1 MRQFYVKNMTNY
13 CSKSC
18 EQQRFTISR
27 FEFFVIY
34 KLFSI
39 NWTLSIFDFFAIFY
53 LVSFNSTSHKFTK
66 LGSYDKNIQITLNAT
81 SISGFAHLGTGPLC
95 CGRSSSGSNPGHTW
109 HFYFSL
115 NFYCPYLWKLVC
127 NNYLH
132 TEIKNAGKFR
142 FYSHRYGIILV
153 THSYWLHRFVQKN
166 NSPFLSLTHFP

>member
-1 MRQFYVKNMTNY
+1 M
-13 CSKSC
+13 
-18 EQQRFTISR
+18 
-27 FEFFVIY
+27 
-34 KLFSI
+34 
-39 NWTLSIFDFFAIFY
+39 W
-53 LVSFNSTSHKFTK
+53 VSFNSTSHKFTK
-66 LGSYDKNIQITLNAT
+66 LGSYDKNIQITLKATSISCFAHLGTGPSSCPPSEYILREILT

-95 CGRSSSGSNPGHTW
+95 CGSSSSGSNPGHTW

-153 THSYWLHRFVQKN
+153 THSHWFDRFVQKN
-166 NSPFLSLTHFP
+166 KSPFLSLTHFPSSGPE